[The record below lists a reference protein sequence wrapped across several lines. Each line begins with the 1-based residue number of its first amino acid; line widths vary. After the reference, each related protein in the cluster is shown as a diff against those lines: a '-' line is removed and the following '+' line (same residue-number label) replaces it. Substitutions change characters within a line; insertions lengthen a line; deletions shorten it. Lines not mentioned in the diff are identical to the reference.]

1 MTRQKNKIDF
11 ESRDGNPLEEYENV
25 SNGDW
30 IKTRALPHL
39 KGVRTLSMNFISRHN
54 APRHVHH
61 EYVFG
66 LGIEGAMEIDCGH
79 CGQKH
84 IVQPNDLLL
93 TEAHEL
99 YSTRSLGKPPWRNF
113 SLSIS
118 KEKLTFLLDSAYDG
132 KRINLPHFT
141 EGAVKNDVLRQLFIK
156 LHESLNRNE
165 SRLEQETLLLDWT
178 VSVQQIYAAESNLFD
193 SRRIYSESAAICRV
207 REFIR
212 ENSHENIKL
221 QTLAEIARL
230 SPFHLNRSFKAQIG
244 LPPHE
249 FQNQL
254 RIEKALNLLA
264 QKKSFAEIAAET
276 GFSDQSHFNRFFK
289 RYMGITPRKFFAP

>member
-1 MTRQKNKIDF
+1 MN
-11 ESRDGNPLEEYENV
+11 SHL
-25 SNGDW
+25 SGDW
-30 IKTRALPHL
+30 IKTNSVSHL
-39 KGVRTLSMNFISRHN
+39 EGVRTLSTNFISEHN

-66 LGIEGAMEIDCGH
+66 LAIEGATEIDCGH
-79 CGQKH
+79 CGEKH
-84 IVQPNDLLL
+84 IFQPNDLLL
-93 TEAHEL
+93 TEAHEV

-118 KEKLTFLLDSAYDG
+118 KEKLAFLLNSAYDG
-132 KRINLPHFT
+132 KRVNLPHFT
-141 EGAVKNDVLRQLFIK
+141 KGAVKNNELRRLFLR
-156 LHESLNRNE
+156 LHESFDDDRTH
-165 SRLEQETLLLDWT
+165 LERETLLLDWT
-178 VSVQQIYAAESNLFD
+178 VSVQQNYAAESNLFD
-193 SRRIYSESAAICRV
+193 SRRIYSESAAIRRV

-212 ENSHENIKL
+212 ENFHENIKL

-244 LPPHE
+244 SPPHE

-254 RIEKALNLLA
+254 RVEKALNLLA
-264 QKKSFAEIAAET
+264 QKKSFAEIAFET

-289 RYMGITPRKFFAP
+289 RYLGITPRKFFAR